1 MNKHVL
7 WGIISMLI
15 LCFLLLALLLI
26 FPETAAEGGRNGLVL
41 WATVLVPSL
50 LPFSIL
56 TSLLRKKLRGNRLC
70 YLLLTAGVLS
80 GYPIGAKIAGD
91 LYNDGS
97 LTKKQAVFFSGAI
110 NNPSPM
116 FVIFFVGESLLHL
129 GSGKYFF
136 YLTVLLSAVLG
147 SVFFYLLSPLFQGKF
162 SLHVTSTGHPPV
174 PSATFSEQLDEEISA
189 SALLLIKIGG
199 YIMLFSILAKMIQS
213 LPGLPPIFQ
222 IPLCGL
228 LEITTGNAM
237 ICGAGIPHHAKI
249 ILCLAFTAFGG
260 LSAAAQTNSVLRNTG
275 LSIVPYVIIK
285 LFGSLFALLLGFLLW

>member
-7 WGIISMLI
+7 WGTFSMLI
-15 LCFLLLALLLI
+15 LCFLLLALLLV

-56 TSLLRKKLRGNRLC
+56 TSLLRKKLQGNRLC
-70 YLLLTAGVLS
+70 YLLLTAGILS

-97 LTKKQAVFFSGAI
+97 LTKKQAVFFAGAI

-136 YLTVLLSAVLG
+136 ILPCSCLL
-147 SVFFYLLSPLFQGKF
+147 F
-162 SLHVTSTGHPPV
+162 
-174 PSATFSEQLDEEISA
+174 
-189 SALLLIKIGG
+189 
-199 YIMLFSILAKMIQS
+199 
-213 LPGLPPIFQ
+213 
-222 IPLCGL
+222 
-228 LEITTGNAM
+228 LEV
-237 ICGAGIPHHAKI
+237 C
-249 ILCLAFTAFGG
+249 AFTF
-260 LSAAAQTNSVLRNTG
+260 
-275 LSIVPYVIIK
+275 
-285 LFGSLFALLLGFLLW
+285 

>member
-1 MNKHVL
+1 
-7 WGIISMLI
+7 
-15 LCFLLLALLLI
+15 
-26 FPETAAEGGRNGLVL
+26 
-41 WATVLVPSL
+41 
-50 LPFSIL
+50 
-56 TSLLRKKLRGNRLC
+56 
-70 YLLLTAGVLS
+70 
-80 GYPIGAKIAGD
+80 
-91 LYNDGS
+91 
-97 LTKKQAVFFSGAI
+97 
-110 NNPSPM
+110 M

>member
-1 MNKHVL
+1 
-7 WGIISMLI
+7 MLI
-15 LCFLLLALLLI
+15 LCFLLLALLLV

-50 LPFSIL
+50 MPFSIL
-56 TSLLRKKLRGNRLC
+56 TSLLRKKLQGNRLC
-70 YLLLTAGVLS
+70 YLLLTAGILS

-91 LYNDGS
+91 LYQDGS
-97 LTKKQAVFFSGAI
+97 LSKKQAVFFAGAI

-116 FVIFFVGESLLHL
+116 FVIFFVGDSLLHL

-147 SVFFYLLSPLFQGKF
+147 SICFYLLTPLFQGRF
-162 SLHVTSTGHPPV
+162 SLHVTSSGHPPV
-174 PSATFSEQLDEEISA
+174 SDSTFSEQLDEEISA

-199 YIMLFSILAKMIQS
+199 YIMLFSILARMIQGIT
-213 LPGLPPIFQ
+213 GLPSFFQ
-222 IPLCGL
+222 VPLCGL

-237 ICGAGIPHHAKI
+237 ICGSGISHHAKI

-275 LSIVPYVIIK
+275 LSIIPYVFIK
-285 LFGSLFALLLGFLLW
+285 LLSSLFALLFGFLLW

>member
-1 MNKHVL
+1 MNKHVPE
-7 WGIISMLI
+7 GIVSMLL
-15 LCFLLLALLLI
+15 LCFLFLALLLV
-26 FPETAAEGGRNGLVL
+26 FPETAAEGGKNGLVL

-56 TSLLRKKLRGNRLC
+56 TSLLRKKLQGNRLC
-70 YLLLTAGVLS
+70 YLLLTAGILS

-91 LYNDGS
+91 LYQDGS
-97 LTKKQAVFFSGAI
+97 LTKKQAVFFGSAI

-129 GSGKYFF
+129 GPGKYFF
-136 YLTVLLSAVLG
+136 YLTVLLSAFLG
-147 SVFFYLLSPLFQGKF
+147 SVCFYLLTPLLHGRL
-162 SLHVTSTGHPPV
+162 SLHANSSGHPPV
-174 PSATFSEQLDEEISA
+174 PCATFSEQLDEEISA

-199 YIMLFSILAKMIQS
+199 YVMLFSILARMIQS
-213 LPGLPPIFQ
+213 IPALPSVCQ

-237 ICGAGIPHHAKI
+237 ICSSGIPHHAKI

-285 LFGSLFALLLGFLLW
+285 FLSSLFALLLGVLLW

>member
-1 MNKHVL
+1 MNKHVPG
-7 WGIISMLI
+7 GIVSMLL
-15 LCFLLLALLLI
+15 LCFLFLALLLV
-26 FPETAAEGGRNGLVL
+26 FPETAAEGGKNGLVL

-56 TSLLRKKLRGNRLC
+56 TSLLRKKLQGNRLC
-70 YLLLTAGVLS
+70 YLLLIS
-80 GYPIGAKIAGD
+80 GD
-91 LYNDGS
+91 LYQDGS
-97 LTKKQAVFFSGAI
+97 LTKKQAVFFGSAI

-129 GSGKYFF
+129 GPGKYFF
-136 YLTVLLSAVLG
+136 YLTVLLSAFLG
-147 SVFFYLLSPLFQGKF
+147 SVCFYLLTPLFHGRL
-162 SLHVTSTGHPPV
+162 SLHANSSGHPPV
-174 PSATFSEQLDEEISA
+174 PCATFSEQLDEEISA

-199 YIMLFSILAKMIQS
+199 YVMLFSILARMIQS
-213 LPGLPPIFQ
+213 IPALPSVCQ

-237 ICGAGIPHHAKI
+237 ICSSGIPHHAKI
-249 ILCLAFTAFGG
+249 ILCPAFTAFGG

-285 LFGSLFALLLGFLLW
+285 FLSSLFALLLGVLLW

>member
-7 WGIISMLI
+7 WGTFSMLI
-15 LCFLLLALLLI
+15 LCFLLLALLLV

-56 TSLLRKKLRGNRLC
+56 TSLLRKKLQGNRLC
-70 YLLLTAGVLS
+70 YLLLTAGILS

-97 LTKKQAVFFSGAI
+97 LTKKQAVFFAGAI

-136 YLTVLLSAVLG
+136 YLTVLLSAFLG
-147 SVFFYLLSPLFQGKF
+147 SVCFYLLTPLFQGRF
-162 SLHVTSTGHPPV
+162 SLHVTSSGHPPV
-174 PSATFSEQLDEEISA
+174 SSATFSEQLDEEISA

-199 YIMLFSILAKMIQS
+199 YIVIFSILAMMIQS
-213 LPGLPPIFQ
+213 LPVLPPVFQ

-237 ICGAGIPHHAKI
+237 ICGAGIPHNVKI
-249 ILCLAFTAFGG
+249 ILCLAITAFGG

-285 LFGSLFALLLGFLLW
+285 IFSSIFALLLGFLLW